1 MKTMPT
7 LEITTMIGCPLMCNF
22 CPQENLRDKYGE
34 DTKYMSLDTFKT
46 ALSKVPSDTRIDF
59 SGMAEA
65 WVNPEATNML
75 RYALESN
82 HRVAIYTTLYNWT
95 TDTAN
100 EVLELLTSHK
110 PLVDTFSIHFPDEYG
125 NMKGWK
131 YTKEW
136 EDVYNIMTGG
146 VQSAGI
152 KLEAMTMSDHGK
164 IHEDLQHLGVQL
176 YNWFGHDR
184 AGSLNKQQVETDQE
198 IKFVERHEKPV
209 RCSKTINYDQWVLQP
224 NGDVVICCM
233 DYDLKHVIG
242 NLNRDSYF
250 DLFTGPGMVNLL
262 RENTKT
268 CFSDKSLC
276 KSCTDALPDKLTYL
290 VDIV

>member
-1 MKTMPT
+1 MPT

-22 CPQENLRDKYGE
+22 CPQENLRLKYGE

-46 ALSKVPSDTRIDF
+46 AVDKVPPDTRIDF

-75 RYALESN
+75 RYALESD

-95 TDTAN
+95 VDTAN
-100 EVLELLTSHK
+100 EVLGQLTTHK

-136 EDVYNIMTGG
+136 EDVYNIMTRG
-146 VQSAGI
+146 VQTAGI

-164 IHEDLQHLGVQL
+164 IHQDLQHLGVQL

-198 IKFVERHEKPV
+198 IKYIERHEKPV